1 MKITPLA
8 KAVSFG
14 LSLCVFAATADE
26 KTSTDENIE
35 KITVVANRVATPL
48 EQIAASVSILDEKDI
63 EALGFVSLADIL
75 RTQPGIG
82 VSNSGGAGKNT
93 TLRIRGEEGFRTQ
106 LYIDGVELSDPTAP
120 QVTPIF
126 DDILTS
132 QITRVEILRGTQG
145 LSYGADAGGVIN
157 VTTNSTN
164 EAFTANAKAEYGSFS
179 SRLFKFDV
187 GASNDVGSV
196 FVAVS
201 DFTTNGF
208 NASSNDTSGE
218 EDGYDNTTVHIKGEV
233 RLSSNLDAQIVIR
246 DVTGDTEFDAC
257 FDNTTFAL
265 INDCTSDNENTT
277 ARLSLKYTTNQ
288 SSHSL
293 GVANTDVERQ
303 FFSNGEAGFLA
314 EGSVQRLDYVGT
326 TQLKQHQLVYGV
338 DIENEENDVD
348 GIQRFQRGAFFDYQ
362 VQATQELHLTAGL
375 RYDDNET
382 FGSFTSVRLGGVY
395 LYQLSSSQQLKYK
408 ATYGTGFRAPSL
420 FEQAFNNGPFAFGEA
435 AGLELS
441 EEQSEGFDIG
451 VEYSDD
457 SGLSAGIT
465 YFDQRIEDE
474 IIFDG
479 AQFQGFLQASGETES
494 KGFELDVEQG
504 YNSGLY
510 LRANYTY
517 NDTETSD
524 GQDRI
529 RRPKHIANAVVIY
542 PLTDKLQVSGN
553 ARLSK
558 DAVDIGDVELSDYVI
573 FGLNVSYQIT
583 DNLGLSLR
591 AENLFDREY
600 TEVLGF
606 NTSGSAFYLGI
617 SATL

>member
-1 MKITPLA
+1 MKINLLA

-14 LSLCVFAATADE
+14 LALCAFTAGADE
-26 KTSTDENIE
+26 NTPLDENIE
-35 KITVVANRVATPL
+35 KITVVASRVATPL
-48 EQIAASVSILDEKDI
+48 DQISASVSILDEDEI
-63 EALGFVSLADIL
+63 DALGFISLADVL

-132 QITRVEILRGTQG
+132 QVSRVEILRGTQG

-157 VTTNSTN
+157 VTTNTTDD
-164 EAFTANAKAEYGSFS
+164 AFIAGANAEFGRFD
-179 SRLFKFDV
+179 SRLFNADI
-187 GASNDVGSV
+187 GASNDLGNIYIDVN
-196 FVAVS
+196 
-201 DFTTNGF
+201 DFSTNGF
-208 NASSNDTSGE
+208 NASSNDASGE
-218 EDGYDNTTVHIKGEV
+218 EDGYDNTTVHIKGGL
-233 RLSSNLDAQIVIR
+233 RISANLDAQLVIR
-246 DVTGDTEFDAC
+246 DVSGDTEFDTC
-257 FDNTTFAL
+257 FDNATFAPTD
-265 INDCTSDNENTT
+265 DCASENENTT
-277 ARLSLKYTTNQ
+277 SRLSFNYVTSN

-293 GVANTDVERQ
+293 GIANTDIERQ
-303 FFSNGEAGFLA
+303 FFSNGEAGFAA

-326 TQLKQHQLVYGV
+326 TQLKQHQLIYGV

-362 VQATQELHLTAGL
+362 VQATNELSLTAGL

-395 LYQLSSSQQLKYK
+395 LYQVSSSQQLKYK

-420 FEQAFNNGPFAFGEA
+420 FEQAFNDGPFAFGEA
-435 AGLELS
+435 AGLALN

-457 SGLSAGIT
+457 SGLSAGIV
-465 YFDQRIEDE
+465 YFDQNIEDE
-474 IIFDG
+474 ILFDG
-479 AQFQGFLQASGETES
+479 AQFQGFLQAPGETES
-494 KGFELDVEQG
+494 NGFELDVEQRFK
-504 YNSGLY
+504 NGLH

-529 RRPKHIANAVVIY
+529 RRPKHIANAVAIY
-542 PLTDKLQVSGN
+542 PITNKLQISGN

-558 DAVDIGDVELSDYVI
+558 DAVDIGNVALSNYVI
-573 FGLNVSYQIT
+573 FGLNASYQVT
-583 DNLGLSLR
+583 DNFSFRLR

-600 TEVLGF
+600 TEVIGF

-617 SATL
+617 SARL

>member
-1 MKITPLA
+1 MKINPLA
-8 KAVSFG
+8 KAICFG
-14 LSLCVFAATADE
+14 LSLCTFISSADE
-26 KTSTDENIE
+26 ATVTDSDIE

-48 EQIAASVSILDEKDI
+48 NQTAASVSIIEEDDI
-63 EALGFVSLADIL
+63 EALGFISLADIL

-106 LYIDGVELSDPTAP
+106 LYIDGAELSDPTAP

-132 QITRVEILRGTQG
+132 QVTRVEILRGTQG

-157 VTTNSTN
+157 ITTNDTDEDFAAS
-164 EAFTANAKAEYGSFS
+164 ATAEFGRFD
-179 SRLFKFDV
+179 SRLFNVDI
-187 GASNDVGSV
+187 GASNDIGNIY
-196 FVAVS
+196 VAVS

-208 NASSNDTSGE
+208 NTSSNDTSGE
-218 EDGYDNTTVHIKGEV
+218 TDGYDNTTIHVKGGV
-233 RLSSNLDAQIVIR
+233 RINANLNANIVIR
-246 DVTGDTEFDAC
+246 DVEGDAEFDAC

-265 INDCTSDNENTT
+265 INDCTSENENTT
-277 ARLSLKYTTNQ
+277 TRLALEYTTDK

-293 GVANTDVERQ
+293 GIANTDVERQ
-303 FFSNGEAGFLA
+303 FFSNGEAGFAA
-314 EGSVQRLDYVGT
+314 EGSVKRLDYVGSS
-326 TQLKQHQLVYGV
+326 QLKQHQLIYGI

-362 VQATQELHLTAGL
+362 VQATKALNLTAGL

-420 FEQAFNNGPFAFGEA
+420 FEQAFNNGPFAFGDA

-441 EEQSEGFDIG
+441 EEQSEGFDLG
-451 VEYSDD
+451 VEYSDS

-465 YFDQRIEDE
+465 YFDQSIEDE

-479 AQFQGFLQASGETES
+479 ALFQGFLQSSGETDS
-494 KGFELDVEQG
+494 SGFELDIEQR
-504 YNSGLY
+504 YNTGLS

-529 RRPKHIANAVVIY
+529 RRPKHIANAAAIY
-542 PLTDKLQVSGN
+542 PVTDKLQISAN

-558 DAVDIGDVELSDYVI
+558 DAIDIGGVELSNYVL
-573 FGLNVSYQIT
+573 FGLNASYQVT
-583 DNLGLSLR
+583 NHLALR
-591 AENLFDREY
+591 LRVENLFDREY
-600 TEVLGF
+600 TEVIGF
-606 NTSGSAFYLGI
+606 NTSGSAFYFGI
-617 SATL
+617 NATL